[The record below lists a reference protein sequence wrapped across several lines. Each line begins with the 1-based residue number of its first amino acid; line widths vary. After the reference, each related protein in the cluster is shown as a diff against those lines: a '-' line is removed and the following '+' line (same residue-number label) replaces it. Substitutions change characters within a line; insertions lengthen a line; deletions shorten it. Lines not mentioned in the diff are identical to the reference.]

1 MLCFCPANPERYDAK
16 TAIAVACKSAA
27 KVSSDAIKRVE
38 RYLFPAQVQD
48 TGKKVK
54 KQFNPRKVTSRQ
66 TRSGEVSQ
74 MAKYQF
80 FTMPDSNRQHYTF
93 IDMAS
98 PTFLP
103 EKEALLAQGFE
114 VEEDFIDARSP

>member
-1 MLCFCPANPERYDAK
+1 
-16 TAIAVACKSAA
+16 
-27 KVSSDAIKRVE
+27 
-38 RYLFPAQVQD
+38 
-48 TGKKVK
+48 
-54 KQFNPRKVTSRQ
+54 
-66 TRSGEVSQ
+66 

-80 FTMPDSNRQHYTF
+80 FSTPASNRQQYTF

-114 VEEDFIDARSP
+114 VEEDFIDAANPREAVEKYRSNFLYVADEIGKSDAGYAAAIAVQALGKTLLGQNRDN

>member
-1 MLCFCPANPERYDAK
+1 
-16 TAIAVACKSAA
+16 
-27 KVSSDAIKRVE
+27 
-38 RYLFPAQVQD
+38 
-48 TGKKVK
+48 
-54 KQFNPRKVTSRQ
+54 
-66 TRSGEVSQ
+66 

-80 FTMPDSNRQHYTF
+80 FSIPASNRQQYTF

-114 VEEDFIDARSP
+114 VEEDFIDAANPRERWRSIAPTSSTWLMR